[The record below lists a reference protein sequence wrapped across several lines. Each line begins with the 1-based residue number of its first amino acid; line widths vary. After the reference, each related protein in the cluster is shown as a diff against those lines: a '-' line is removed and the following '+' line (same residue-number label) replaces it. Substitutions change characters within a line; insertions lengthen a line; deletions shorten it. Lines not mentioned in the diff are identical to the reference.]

1 VKIRKPISVLIVD
14 DNAPIRGILRRLFTT
29 EEFCVPGE
37 AANGQ
42 EAIERAEQLKPDLI
56 VMDLSMPVMNG
67 LQAAPVIHKL
77 LPRVPIILFSEYAD
91 VMSDRDRRS
100 TGASAVISKS
110 AHAADLLEQARALV
124 FQASA

>member
-1 VKIRKPISVLIVD
+1 VKFLKPKSVLIVD
-14 DNAPIRGILRRLFTT
+14 DNAPIRRILRRLFTT
-29 EEFCVPGE
+29 NEFCVPGE

-42 EAIERAEQLKPDLI
+42 EAIERAEELKPDLI

-67 LQAAPVIHKL
+67 LQAAPVIHRL

-91 VMSDRDRRS
+91 VISERDRQS

-110 AHAADLLEQARALV
+110 AHATDLLDQARALV
-124 FQASA
+124 F